1 MNWRRGATIMLIL
14 ALFLPISVLSTSIE
28 PHSNNLNEV
37 NVNYLNSN
45 NDDVIDSA
53 LWKKISLG
61 KHNEIIEIIV
71 QFDSGNTGELEE
83 EILQSHGF
91 TPIYK
96 TKIVPS
102 IFAKGPASN
111 ISLLAN
117 IHEIKWVEWNAPMKY
132 YMDQTIHTIKA
143 INAWDRQIID
153 LYGYPSST
161 QIMGD
166 GVTVVV
172 VDSGI
177 DASHPDL
184 DYNPQSP
191 SNPIKPQPDDKVIYN
206 AKLNQ
211 GAGSNTP
218 DFLWVPASDT

>member
-1 MNWRRGATIMLIL
+1 M
-14 ALFLPISVLSTSIE
+14 
-28 PHSNNLNEV
+28 
-37 NVNYLNSN
+37 
-45 NDDVIDSA
+45 
-53 LWKKISLG
+53 G
-61 KHNEIIEIIV
+61 KHNDIIEIIV

-143 INAWDRQIID
+143 IC
-153 LYGYPSST
+153 T
-161 QIMGD
+161 QKLVDVMRNFICK
-166 GVTVVV
+166 TVVFK
-172 VDSGI
+172 I
-177 DASHPDL
+177 K
-184 DYNPQSP
+184 
-191 SNPIKPQPDDKVIYN
+191 IKPAI
-206 AKLNQ
+206 L
-211 GAGSNTP
+211 
-218 DFLWVPASDT
+218 